1 MCDTKF
7 RGWKRNNIQM
17 YKTIIQP
24 KTMVP
29 ILKFCS
35 SPVMIYFPI
44 FKTLHELRCAKNMQI
59 ILLISLSPIIR
70 IKESIWYTCCNIF
83 AFAFALKV
91 SKNTFML
98 TWLSIH
104 IIYEKIKKSLFV
116 FCSLKKCNRDEYSS
130 IRNLKTKWP
139 NS

>member
-59 ILLISLSPIIR
+59 IILISLSPIIR

-91 SKNTFML
+91 SK
-98 TWLSIH
+98 H
-104 IIYEKIKKSLFV
+104 IYVNMTLDSHNLRENKKVAFCFLFPEKVQQGWILFHTQ
-116 FCSLKKCNRDEYSS
+116 FEN
-130 IRNLKTKWP
+130 
-139 NS
+139 